1 MNSHDL
7 FVNQRLLIRKIL
19 ERPLGY
25 DWTVQGLGMMRIYLD
40 DSVRI
45 HVWHSSL
52 VVPNVTDVHEH
63 PWDFESL
70 VLAGEMRNFR
80 YVRANDT
87 YPESEAYY
95 RDTLLCGT
103 GNLAGDPAPCW
114 LIPWFPNGSPSQH
127 GPGDTY
133 SQRFDEIHRS
143 QFEDGTV
150 TLVRR
155 NFVNADRDHADV
167 YWKRG
172 AQFVSAEPR
181 EATPEEI
188 LRVAESA
195 LDQLK

>member
-1 MNSHDL
+1 MNSHDV

-19 ERPLGY
+19 ERPIGY
-25 DWTVQGLGMMRIYLD
+25 DWTVQGLGMMRIYLSD
-40 DSVRI
+40 EIRV

-70 VLAGEMRNFR
+70 VLAGEMRNFV

-103 GNLAGDPAPCW
+103 GNLTGDSAPCW
-114 LIPWFPNGSPSQH
+114 LIPWFPNGRPSQY

-133 SQRFDEIHRS
+133 SQRFEKIHRS
-143 QFEDGTV
+143 EFTDGTV
-150 TLVRR
+150 TLVWRK
-155 NFVNADRDHADV
+155 FVNEDRDHAGV

-181 EATPEEI
+181 EATREEI
-188 LRVAESA
+188 LLVAESA
-195 LDQLK
+195 LDQLR